1 VQSNI
6 VTWRYVP
13 ACWKERLL
21 KIHKETLQ
29 NSSAAAKDNTL
40 QQLTTLLNEATVE
53 IQKIQ
58 RQNGKSFVSRTTL
71 ESVLPG
77 TDTVVFRAVLFHPL
91 TSSKILAEVLAE
103 QKDIGDTVMTRL
115 WPRFET
121 QLPGW
126 EKPIP
131 EAT

>member
-1 VQSNI
+1 
-6 VTWRYVP
+6 
-13 ACWKERLL
+13 
-21 KIHKETLQ
+21 
-29 NSSAAAKDNTL
+29 
-40 QQLTTLLNEATVE
+40 LTALLNEATLE

-77 TDTVVFRAVLFHPL
+77 TDTVVFRAVLFHTL
-91 TSSKILAEVLAE
+91 TSAESLAEVLAE
-103 QKDIGDTVMTRL
+103 QKDVGETVMTRL